1 MELIYFITFTRVTA
15 SNKPRTFRNIHLV
28 ADVEHRRIRSER
40 WFERCCKK
48 RFYSSVKALHSR
60 QNIGPPKMFVSWS
73 LNLWIYHRPW
83 QGVIKVEAGIK
94 IANYL
99 TFIWRNYPGLSGWAQ
114 CNHKGPLSGRRR
126 QVRGDK
132 RGGSVRRTPPN
143 LAGFAE
149 VGGRWPWAEQCR
161 GRVDSRSCRRQ
172 WNALFLRGS
181 SRNTA
186 LLTAWLQ
193 TSEIHLRYP
202 NPSTMG

>member
-99 TFIWRNYPGLSGWAQ
+99 TFIWRNYPGVSGWAQ
-114 CNHKGPLSGRRR
+114 CNHKGLWKWKLEAEES
-126 QVRGDK
+126 VRVMQHGK
-132 RGGSVRRTPPN
+132 NWICPWWLWRWRGG
-143 LAGFAE
+143 
-149 VGGRWPWAEQCR
+149 PWAKK
-161 GRVDSRSCRRQ
+161 
-172 WNALFLRGS
+172 
-181 SRNTA
+181 
-186 LLTAWLQ
+186 
-193 TSEIHLRYP
+193 
-202 NPSTMG
+202 